1 MKKIFYIMSVLA
13 MIGIAH
19 AQTYQPFNPP
29 GGLSMKTLIGT
40 TSQKLSDVAS
50 LANGA
55 LPAKNGVRTGGSDN
69 GTDIGSAMAN
79 GVLLAKAVGQAR
91 SHYKIFMGSVSQMS
105 AIAGDVT
112 NSLSTGAIALYLHAN
127 GLAGLTSA
135 QRQAIQ
141 SVWGAGGAS
150 ILTGGGTAVGEVGS
164 DIPDAGYLALFG
176 GKYPQEVNVD
186 LPTSVVSTTYTA
198 TSTDAKPGTT
208 YQNYLDAATEKQME
222 TNFDGIISKA
232 GTYNI
237 APFYTMQYDTDD
249 DFATGAYYANY
260 RKLALYSGGFAVDA
274 PPQFY
279 LGTGST
285 LLDKTA
291 AMIKWGTDNHLRV
304 FLLVTPFTN
313 GAQNC
318 GYQSDFL
325 QSTQTFVSYLRT
337 KGAVPT
343 EYGAAN
349 YCGNTTNTVVNAPRG
364 DDVPQSV
371 NQVALWLAT
380 QPVSD
385 AGTVTPASPGGLSQ
399 AQLEVTKAMSNGV
412 LADTSYS
419 GVPTTTVPVNILRN
433 NLPNKV
439 TAFGD
444 MAYQNSYIID
454 IKAGTIGRFDMT
466 HDPLHVYLNANSSF
480 QTAAPLLF
488 QGYGDGNTYLGGGG
502 NGPWLHLW
510 NPYTTDLSKTGLIWG
525 TEDTDPSILRYG
537 KGLGVNGSLF
547 GNGGDSANLFSQ
559 GWENAWNLSNGNGET
574 DYINVKGGASL
585 PGGFRWYDK
594 LGSQL
599 AVTLSPLMSLDT
611 SGLSV
616 SGAIS
621 GSGNGSANTISNGW
635 KLAWNV
641 SNGTGETDLINARGS
656 ASIPGGF
663 RFYNKI
669 PSDNTP
675 TLNPLMTLTGYGD
688 ETVQRGYIVT
698 DMTKASILAIV
709 NPAEGTLVNDSD
721 DHVPVIYENGH
732 WYPVQLGT
740 ALQ

>member
-1 MKKIFYIMSVLA
+1 MPSSKTTGIVAAAAITAGGVLGNWA
-13 MIGIAH
+13 PSWISYMQSRNPADIVNSTTVADAIGRKPDAINGH
-19 AQTYQPFNPP
+19 LQNPSIQ
-29 GGLSMKTLIGT
+29 GGT
-40 TSQKLSDVAS
+40 AS
-50 LANGA
+50 
-55 LPAKNGVRTGGSDN
+55 
-69 GTDIGSAMAN
+69 GTDIGSATAN

-91 SHYKIFMGSVSQMS
+91 SHYKVFMGSVSQMS

-186 LPTSVVSTTYTA
+186 LPTSVASTTYTA

-349 YCGNTTNTVVNAPRG
+349 YCGNTTNTVVNAPLG

-385 AGTVTPASPGGLSQ
+385 AGTVTPGSPEECLKPSLKSPRQ
-399 AQLEVTKAMSNGV
+399 CQMVFWQIRLIPACRQLPFR
-412 LADTSYS
+412 
-419 GVPTTTVPVNILRN
+419 PT
-433 NLPNKV
+433 
-439 TAFGD
+439 
-444 MAYQNSYIID
+444 
-454 IKAGTIGRFDMT
+454 
-466 HDPLHVYLNANSSF
+466 
-480 QTAAPLLF
+480 LF
-488 QGYGDGNTYLGGGG
+488 
-502 NGPWLHLW
+502 
-510 NPYTTDLSKTGLIWG
+510 
-525 TEDTDPSILRYG
+525 
-537 KGLGVNGSLF
+537 
-547 GNGGDSANLFSQ
+547 A
-559 GWENAWNLSNGNGET
+559 
-574 DYINVKGGASL
+574 
-585 PGGFRWYDK
+585 
-594 LGSQL
+594 
-599 AVTLSPLMSLDT
+599 
-611 SGLSV
+611 
-616 SGAIS
+616 
-621 GSGNGSANTISNGW
+621 TISPR
-635 KLAWNV
+635 
-641 SNGTGETDLINARGS
+641 E
-656 ASIPGGF
+656 
-663 RFYNKI
+663 
-669 PSDNTP
+669 
-675 TLNPLMTLTGYGD
+675 
-688 ETVQRGYIVT
+688 
-698 DMTKASILAIV
+698 
-709 NPAEGTLVNDSD
+709 
-721 DHVPVIYENGH
+721 
-732 WYPVQLGT
+732 
-740 ALQ
+740 